1 MTRPITPAGATI
13 PPGLAEHHCRL
24 RRHHHPAHRR
34 RPAPQYRRGLVVPRA
49 FPHYGPCG
57 PHGRRGHCVLC
68 VVMQE
73 VQAAASPLP
82 AFVSRAVTEAVANDG
97 HGGRFQLQRSLS
109 LPTAVAPRCSSRPR
123 TLVATCG
130 PARARAARFTH
141 CRKGVPSGRSD
152 LPLHECTGYPT
163 AHPNWTRATFSLNIA
178 EFIENNVTP
187 VHVHVHVH
195 VQVVT
200 HHLTDRLTL
209 YIALVRKI
217 PVKKSCV
224 GLLGIRRRRS
234 SATRGNAT
242 WRSIARALAASTDS
256 TTRVASAADTLML
269 IQLVPATGVARGH

>member
-1 MTRPITPAGATI
+1 MMAMVVVSSCSGR
-13 PPGLAEHHCRL
+13 CRC
-24 RRHHHPAHRR
+24 RRQSH
-34 RPAPQYRRGLVVPRA
+34 QD
-49 FPHYGPCG
+49 
-57 PHGRRGHCVLC
+57 
-68 VVMQE
+68 
-73 VQAAASPLP
+73 AAAGRAHSSPH
-82 AFVSRAVTEAVANDG
+82 A
-97 HGGRFQLQRSLS
+97 
-109 LPTAVAPRCSSRPR
+109 
-123 TLVATCG
+123 
-130 PARARAARFTH
+130 PARARRIENTAH
-141 CRKGVPSGRSD
+141 SKGVPSGRRRRTRMHRLS
-152 LPLHECTGYPT
+152 T
-163 AHPNWTRATFSLNIA
+163 AHPNWKAATFPLNMA

>member
-1 MTRPITPAGATI
+1 MM
-13 PPGLAEHHCRL
+13 HRL
-24 RRHHHPAHRR
+24 
-34 RPAPQYRRGLVVPRA
+34 
-49 FPHYGPCG
+49 
-57 PHGRRGHCVLC
+57 
-68 VVMQE
+68 
-73 VQAAASPLP
+73 S
-82 AFVSRAVTEAVANDG
+82 
-97 HGGRFQLQRSLS
+97 
-109 LPTAVAPRCSSRPR
+109 
-123 TLVATCG
+123 
-130 PARARAARFTH
+130 
-141 CRKGVPSGRSD
+141 
-152 LPLHECTGYPT
+152 T
-163 AHPNWTRATFSLNIA
+163 AHPNWKAATFPLNMA

>member
-1 MTRPITPAGATI
+1 MMAMVVVSSCSGR
-13 PPGLAEHHCRL
+13 CRC
-24 RRHHHPAHRR
+24 RRQSH
-34 RPAPQYRRGLVVPRA
+34 QD
-49 FPHYGPCG
+49 
-57 PHGRRGHCVLC
+57 
-68 VVMQE
+68 
-73 VQAAASPLP
+73 AAAGRAHSSPHAGL
-82 AFVSRAVTEAVANDG
+82 
-97 HGGRFQLQRSLS
+97 
-109 LPTAVAPRCSSRPR
+109 
-123 TLVATCG
+123 
-130 PARARAARFTH
+130 PARAQRGSPTG
-141 CRKGVPSGRSD
+141 RKGVPSGRSA

-163 AHPNWTRATFSLNIA
+163 AHPNWKGATFPLNMA